1 MDQLTAL
8 IRQEIKKQFK
18 SVRKFT
24 SFLDIP
30 YTTIASSLKNGVG
43 GTAYDTVIK
52 ICKALDI
59 SLINYQ
65 DSALINE
72 HTLDILARYNSL
84 DEKGA
89 HTVRTVLEMEATRCA
104 GTPISNSFIQQENK

>member
-8 IRQEIKKQFK
+8 IKQEIKRQFK

-24 SFLDIP
+24 AFLDIP
-30 YTTIASSLKNGVG
+30 YTTIASALKNGVG

-59 SLINYQ
+59 SLVNYQ
-65 DSALINE
+65 ESALVNE
-72 HTLDILARYNSL
+72 DTLGLLTRYNSL

-89 HTVRTVLEMEATRCA
+89 HAVRTVLEIEAARCA
-104 GTPISNSFIQQENK
+104 GHPISTPFIDKD

>member
-8 IRQEIKKQFK
+8 IKQEIKRQFK

-24 SFLDIP
+24 SHLDIP
-30 YTTIASSLKNGVG
+30 YTTIASALKNGVG

-52 ICKALDI
+52 ICQALDI
-59 SLINYQ
+59 STVNYQ

-72 HTLDILARYNSL
+72 DTLGVLARYNTL
-84 DEKGA
+84 DEQGA
-89 HTVRTVLEMEATRCA
+89 HAVRTFLEIEAARCA
-104 GTPISNSFIQQENK
+104 GAPITTEFIETGK